1 MGKVKTTIISGF
13 PGIGKSYLFKNN
25 KYLKIADSDSSKF
38 SWLEEGVRNPDF
50 PQNYIE
56 HIKDCIGKYNIVLVS
71 SHDIVRKALQDN
83 GIEYA
88 IYYPSIYS
96 KEEYLNRYKER
107 GSSEGFISIISKNW
121 TEWIEEIEKETFPLK
136 VKMDSGEYLSN
147 RIRPM
152 KRTLIKYSMFYCEDC
167 QDYHYTYW
175 LDGSKYNISEE
186 HALELLSTGFYYL
199 DRVR

>member
-25 KYLKIADSDSSKF
+25 KHLKVIDSDSSNF

-56 HIKDCIGKYNIVLVS
+56 HIKSCIGEYDIVLVS
-71 SHDIVRKALQDN
+71 SHSVVRKALQDN
-83 GIEYA
+83 DIKYA
-88 IYYPSIYS
+88 VYYPSIHS
-96 KEEYLNRYKER
+96 KETYLDRYKER
-107 GSSEGFISIISKNW
+107 GNSENFISLIAENW
-121 TEWIEEIEKETFPLK
+121 DKWIKEIEEETFPLK
-136 VKMDSGEYLSN
+136 VEMNHNKYLSDC
-147 RIRPM
+147 IRPM
-152 KRTLIKYSMFYCEDC
+152 WRTPIKYLMFYCNDC

-175 LDGSKYNISEE
+175 LDGEKYNISEE

-199 DRVR
+199 DRV